1 MIKKRGFLVITLFVM
16 VFSGINIFLFIN
28 KSGNFSYST
37 ISGRILED
45 LPGIG
50 AKINLSIIAFVIQ
63 WIILLAILFFAYSK
77 FLKHKKQENIE
88 IDYNIVKRKKGRAE
102 TDLDT
107 LYNLIK
113 DKKNLSIETISKLF
127 HIKKAKALEWGKILE
142 NHELVRIEY
151 PAFSSPEVILDGK
164 ENEKEKKDKNKEKGK
179 EDQKQTKGKEESK
192 GKATSK
198 NQDNQKFGK
207 ERKEKE
213 ASQNQ
218 DNQKFGRKQRRS

>member
-1 MIKKRGFLVITLFVM
+1 MVKRRGFLSATLAVII
-16 VFSGINIFLFIN
+16 FSGINVFLFVN

-37 ISGRILED
+37 ISGKVLEN

-50 AKINLSIIAFVIQ
+50 AKLNISIIAFVIQ

-77 FLKHKKQENIE
+77 FLKHKQQENIT

-113 DKKNLSIETISKLF
+113 DKKNLSVEVISKSF
-127 HIKKAKALEWGKILE
+127 NIKREKALEWAKILE

-151 PAFSSPEVILDGK
+151 PAFSAPEVIINGK
-164 ENEKEKKDKNKEKGK
+164 EDEKEGKEKGNQKETTEK
-179 EDQKQTKGKEESK
+179 EDKENKGKT
-192 GKATSK
+192 TSK
-198 NQDNQKFGK
+198 NKDNKSFGK
-207 ERKEKE
+207 EKET
-213 ASQNQ
+213 SQNK
-218 DNQKFGRKQRRS
+218 DDKKSGRKQKRN

>member
-16 VFSGINIFLFIN
+16 IFSGINVFLFIN

-50 AKINLSIIAFVIQ
+50 AKMNLSIIAFIVQ

-77 FLKHKKQENIE
+77 FLKHKQQENIS
-88 IDYNIVKRKKGRAE
+88 IDYNVIKRKKGRAE

-107 LYNLIK
+107 LYNLLK

-127 HIKKAKALEWGKILE
+127 NIKKAKALEWGKILE

-151 PAFSSPEVILDGK
+151 PAFSPPEVILDEK

-179 EDQKQTKGKEESK
+179 EDQKQTKEKEQKENK

-198 NQDNQKFGK
+198 NQGNQKVG
-207 ERKEKE
+207 KEKE
-213 ASQNQ
+213 ASHNQ
-218 DNQKFGRKQRRS
+218 GNQKVGRKQRRN